1 MSEITFP
8 SNQSCLFDRDVI
20 EFPAI
25 VDGKI
30 IKCRITLEE
39 LIREWPCGASPKTFE
54 RHFLTLRPQIEERA
68 KQQILAKGAER
79 Q

>member
-1 MSEITFP
+1 MSELTFP
-8 SNQSCLFDRDVI
+8 SNHSYLFDRDVI

-25 VDGKI
+25 VDGKT

-39 LIREWPCGASPKTFE
+39 LIREWPCGANPKTFE
-54 RHFLTLRPQIEERA
+54 QHFLRLRPQIEERA
-68 KQQILAKGAER
+68 KQEILAKGTES